1 VQRLLVLFHDPYHLR
16 VAEAQAWLEREVAS
30 VVRRDQVDRATLTR
44 LGTFPQSRGG
54 FDWLLEL
61 GVAPAPETSP
71 RGAVAELVADLR
83 LLGMRPLV
91 AVADDRHSID
101 LGSE

>member
-1 VQRLLVLFHDPYHLR
+1 MQRLLVLFHDPYHLR
-16 VAEAQAWLEREVAS
+16 VAEAQAWLEQEVAG

-44 LGTFPQSRGG
+44 LGAFAQSRGG

-61 GVAPAPETSP
+61 DVASAAGTSP
-71 RGAVAELVADLR
+71 RGALAELVADLR

-91 AVADDRHSID
+91 AVADDRDAID
-101 LGSE
+101 LGAE